1 MKIYTDEVKKHKLT
15 PKTAM
20 YWMVLAEYLQGR
32 MDQRLRIIWRQNLR
46 RLVDDLLT
54 SSKTP
59 AIVW

>member
-1 MKIYTDEVKKHKLT
+1 MKIYTNEVKKQKLT

-46 RLVDDLLT
+46 RLVNDLLT